1 MRLKHINI
9 IYIYIY
15 KLAVTTVKA
24 VGGMSS
30 DFPIM
35 IGLQQGSAL
44 GPYLFALFMDAGC
57 PSGRLFMDNILFNDE
72 TRILGRSTLES

>member
-1 MRLKHINI
+1 
-9 IYIYIY
+9 
-15 KLAVTTVKA
+15 
-24 VGGMSS
+24 MSS